1 MYSLTKMSLE
11 NTDVHKKCV
20 KYFKMGKHVS
30 NLWNLRSKLILQR
43 IRLAGTTHAE
53 ESFFEGDIAKRLFK
67 VEYDVREKADLGDC
81 DEDIK
86 EVYSELLEKS
96 LQTTAAALLKT
107 V

>member
-1 MYSLTKMSLE
+1 MSLE

-53 ESFFEGDIAKRLFK
+53 ESPFEMDIFKTLCK
-67 VEYDVREKADLGDC
+67 VENDVRKNTDLEDC

-86 EVYSELLEKS
+86 EVYCELLQKS
-96 LQTTAAALLKT
+96 LETTADLLKSKT